1 VSATIAV
8 VRFSKFELS
17 PCKSDMAQSPVVRR
31 LAEDSTRAADIE
43 QRGEYR
49 ENGCVRLIK
58 IDEAAKESG
67 S

>member
-1 VSATIAV
+1 MSLRKEAV
-8 VRFSKFELS
+8 DSN
-17 PCKSDMAQSPVVRR
+17 ARR

-49 ENGCVRLIK
+49 ENGGVCLIK

>member
-1 VSATIAV
+1 LPWFGSRNSSSRLANLTWRNLLF
-8 VRFSKFELS
+8 VR
-17 PCKSDMAQSPVVRR
+17 Q

-43 QRGEYR
+43 QWGEYR
-49 ENGCVRLIK
+49 EDGGVRLIK

>member
-1 VSATIAV
+1 
-8 VRFSKFELS
+8 
-17 PCKSDMAQSPVVRR
+17 MAQSPVVRR